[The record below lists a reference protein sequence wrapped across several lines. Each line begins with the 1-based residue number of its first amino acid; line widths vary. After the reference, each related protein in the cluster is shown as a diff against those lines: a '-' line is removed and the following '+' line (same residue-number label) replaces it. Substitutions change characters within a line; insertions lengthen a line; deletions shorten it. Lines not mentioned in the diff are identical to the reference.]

1 MIFFIPMRQ
10 DHEYSNNSNSL
21 KLILKTNLKMS
32 SYYQVYNVVFLGE
45 LKYCKRGITTLFNYM
60 HNKVVM

>member
-1 MIFFIPMRQ
+1 MRQ

-21 KLILKTNLKMS
+21 KLILKMS